1 MKRLFTSLLA
11 ALFAIP
17 LLSFSPYP
25 AAHGVLLEES
35 SLGLRGVPSHDVLGR
50 IIIVPETEFSASE
63 ANEMIRTLA
72 HIDRTILEQAADH
85 HIYIQLLTGP
95 ITDEPTARHLRGK
108 TPRGYMPGSKT
119 WDDVPGIGG
128 AHLVLV
134 RLGHSEKGKGHGSVN
149 LELHEF
155 AHSLDYIV
163 FDRIH
168 ETDEFQAIWRE
179 EAPRLFPGEYYF
191 LTYPE
196 EYFAESFAYY
206 YASEETRHTLRAAAP
221 NTYAFIRRLAERAS

>member
-1 MKRLFTSLLA
+1 MKRLLTSLLA

-63 ANEMIRTLA
+63 ANETIRTLA
-72 HIDRTILEQAADH
+72 RIDRTILEQAADH

-128 AHLVLV
+128 SHLVLV

-163 FDRIH
+163 FDLIH

-196 EYFAESFAYY
+196 EYFAEAFAYY
-206 YASEETRHTLRAAAP
+206 YASEQTRQTLRAAAP
-221 NTYAFIRRLAERAS
+221 RTYALIRGLAERAS

>member
-72 HIDRTILEQAADH
+72 RIDRTILEQAADH

-119 WDDVPGIGG
+119 WDEVPGIGG
-128 AHLVLV
+128 SHLVLV

-168 ETDEFQAIWRE
+168 ETHEFQAIWRE
-179 EAPRLFPGEYYF
+179 EAPRLFPGESYF

-206 YASEETRHTLRAAAP
+206 YASGKTRQTLRAAAP
-221 NTYAFIRRLAERAS
+221 RTYALIRGLAERAS

>member
-1 MKRLFTSLLA
+1 MKRLLISLLA
-11 ALFAIP
+11 ALFAVP
-17 LLSFSPYP
+17 LLSLSPYP

-35 SLGLRGVPSHDVLGR
+35 GLDVQSVPSYDVLSR
-50 IIIVPETEFSASE
+50 IVIVPEADFSPEE
-63 ANEMIRTLA
+63 ANETIRTLA
-72 HIDRTILEQAADH
+72 RIDRGILERAANH

-95 ITDEPTARHLRGK
+95 ITDEPAARHLRGK
-108 TPRGYMPGSKT
+108 TPRGYAPGSKT
-119 WDDVPGIGG
+119 WDEVPGLGG
-128 AHLVLV
+128 SHLVLV

-155 AHSLDYIV
+155 AHSLDHIV
-163 FDRIH
+163 FERIH

-179 EAPRLFPGEYYF
+179 EAPRLFPGESYF

-206 YASEETRHTLRAAAP
+206 YASDETRETLRTAAP
-221 NTYAFIRRLAERAS
+221 DTYAFIRRLAERAS

>member
-11 ALFAIP
+11 ALFAVP

-72 HIDRTILEQAADH
+72 RIDRTILEQAADH

-128 AHLVLV
+128 SHLVLV

-206 YASEETRHTLRAAAP
+206 YASDKTRQTLRAAAP
-221 NTYAFIRRLAERAS
+221 RTYALIRGLAERAS

>member
-1 MKRLFTSLLA
+1 MKRLLISLLA
-11 ALFAIP
+11 ALFAVP

-72 HIDRTILEQAADH
+72 RIDRTILEQAADH

-128 AHLVLV
+128 SHLVLV

-206 YASEETRHTLRAAAP
+206 YASDKTRQTLRAAAP
-221 NTYAFIRRLAERAS
+221 RTYALIRGLAERAS

>member
-1 MKRLFTSLLA
+1 MKRWLTSLLA
-11 ALFAIP
+11 ALCAVP
-17 LLSFSPYP
+17 LLSLSPYP

-35 SLGLRGVPSHDVLGR
+35 GLRLDDVPSRDVLSR
-50 IIIVPETEFSASE
+50 IIIVPETTFSAAE
-63 ANEMIRTLA
+63 ARKTIRTLA
-72 HIDRTILEQAADH
+72 RIDRTILERAADH

-108 TPRGYMPGSKT
+108 TPRGYAPGSKT

-128 AHLVLV
+128 THLVLV

-163 FDRIH
+163 FGRIH
-168 ETDEFQAIWRE
+168 ETDKFQAIWRE
-179 EAPRLFPGEYYF
+179 EAPRLFRGESYF

-196 EYFAESFAYY
+196 EYFAEAFAYY
-206 YASEETRHTLRAAAP
+206 YASEKTRETMRTAAP
-221 NTYAFIRRLAERAS
+221 RTYAFIRGLAERAS

>member
-206 YASEETRHTLRAAAP
+206 YASDKTRQTLRAAAP
-221 NTYAFIRRLAERAS
+221 RTYALIRGLAERAS

>member
-72 HIDRTILEQAADH
+72 RIDRTILEQAADH

-119 WDDVPGIGG
+119 WDEVPGIGG
-128 AHLVLV
+128 SHLVLV

-168 ETDEFQAIWRE
+168 ETHEFQAIWQE
-179 EAPRLFPGEYYF
+179 EAPRLFPGESYF

-206 YASEETRHTLRAAAP
+206 YASGKTRQTLRAAAP
-221 NTYAFIRRLAERAS
+221 RTYALIRGLAERAS

>member
-1 MKRLFTSLLA
+1 MKRLLISLLA
-11 ALFAIP
+11 ALFAVP

-72 HIDRTILEQAADH
+72 RIDRTILEQVADH

-128 AHLVLV
+128 SHLVLV

-206 YASEETRHTLRAAAP
+206 YASDKTRQTLRAAAP
-221 NTYAFIRRLAERAS
+221 RTYALIRGLAERAS

>member
-1 MKRLFTSLLA
+1 MKRLLTSLLA

-63 ANEMIRTLA
+63 ANETIRTLA
-72 HIDRTILEQAADH
+72 RIDRTILEQAADH

-128 AHLVLV
+128 SHLVLV

-196 EYFAESFAYY
+196 EYFAEAFAYY
-206 YASEETRHTLRAAAP
+206 YASEETRQTLRAAAP
-221 NTYAFIRRLAERAS
+221 RTYALIRGLAERAS

>member
-1 MKRLFTSLLA
+1 MRRLLTSLLA
-11 ALFAIP
+11 ALLAVP
-17 LLSFSPYP
+17 LLSLSPYP

-35 SLGLRGVPSHDVLGR
+35 SLDVQTIPSHDVLGR
-50 IIIVPETEFSASE
+50 IVIVPETDFSFDE

-72 HIDRTILEQAADH
+72 RIDRRILEQAANH
-85 HIYIQLLTGP
+85 HIYIQLLTNP
-95 ITDEPTARHLRGK
+95 ITDEPIARHLRGK
-108 TPRGYMPGSKT
+108 TPRGYVPGSKT
-119 WDDVPGIGG
+119 WDEVPGIGG

-134 RLGHSEKGKGHGSVN
+134 RLGHSEKGKGHGSIN

-163 FDRIH
+163 FDHIH
-168 ETDEFQAIWRE
+168 ETDEFQALWRE
-179 EAPRLFPGEYYF
+179 EAPQLFPREYYF

-206 YASEETRHTLRAAAP
+206 YVSEKTQETLRMAAP
-221 NTYAFIRRLAERAS
+221 RTYTFIRQLAERAS

>member
-1 MKRLFTSLLA
+1 MKRFLISLLA
-11 ALFAIP
+11 ALFAVP
-17 LLSFSPYP
+17 LLSLSPYP

-35 SLGLRGVPSHDVLGR
+35 GLDVQTVPSHDVLGR
-50 IIIVPETEFSASE
+50 IVIVPEADFSPDE
-63 ANEMIRTLA
+63 ANGAIRTLA
-72 HIDRTILEQAADH
+72 RMDRRILEQAANH

-95 ITDEPTARHLRGK
+95 ITDEPAARHLRGK
-108 TPRGYMPGSKT
+108 TPRGYAPGSKT
-119 WDDVPGIGG
+119 WDEVPGLGG
-128 AHLVLV
+128 SHLVLV

-163 FDRIH
+163 FERIH
-168 ETDEFQAIWRE
+168 ETDEFQAIWRK
-179 EAPRLFPGEYYF
+179 EAPQLFPGESYF

-206 YASEETRHTLRAAAP
+206 YASDETRKTLRTAAP
-221 NTYAFIRRLAERAS
+221 DTYTFIRQLAERAL

>member
-1 MKRLFTSLLA
+1 MKRLLISLLA
-11 ALFAIP
+11 ALFAVP
-17 LLSFSPYP
+17 LLSLSPYP

-35 SLGLRGVPSHDVLGR
+35 GLDVQAVPSHDVLGR
-50 IIIVPETEFSASE
+50 IVIVPEADFSPDE
-63 ANEMIRTLA
+63 ANETIRTLA
-72 HIDRTILEQAADH
+72 RIDRRILERAANH

-95 ITDEPTARHLRGK
+95 ITDEPAARHLRGE
-108 TPRGYMPGSKT
+108 TPRGYAPGSKT
-119 WDDVPGIGG
+119 WDEVPGLGG
-128 AHLVLV
+128 SHLVLV

-163 FDRIH
+163 FERIH

-179 EAPRLFPGEYYF
+179 EAPRLFPGESYF

-206 YASEETRHTLRAAAP
+206 YASDETRETLRTAAP
-221 NTYAFIRRLAERAS
+221 NTYTFIRQLAERAS

>member
-1 MKRLFTSLLA
+1 MKRLWTSLLA

-17 LLSFSPYP
+17 LLSLSPYP
-25 AAHGVLLEES
+25 AAHGVRLQES
-35 SLGLRGVPSHDVLGR
+35 GLDLRDIPSRDVLGR
-50 IIIVPETEFSASE
+50 IVIVPETAFPAAE
-63 ANEMIRTLA
+63 ANKTIQTLA
-72 HIDRTILEQAADH
+72 RMDRSILEQAAAH

-95 ITDEPTARHLRGK
+95 ITNEPTARHLRGK
-108 TPRGYMPGSKT
+108 TPRGYAPGSKT

-128 AHLVLV
+128 SHLVLV

-179 EAPRLFPGEYYF
+179 EAPRLFPGESYF

-221 NTYAFIRRLAERAS
+221 NTYAFIRGLAERAS

>member
-11 ALFAIP
+11 ALFAVP

-206 YASEETRHTLRAAAP
+206 YASDKTRQTLRAAAP
-221 NTYAFIRRLAERAS
+221 RTYALIRGLAERAS

>member
-72 HIDRTILEQAADH
+72 RIDRTILEQAADH

-128 AHLVLV
+128 SHLVLV

-191 LTYPE
+191 
-196 EYFAESFAYY
+196 
-206 YASEETRHTLRAAAP
+206 
-221 NTYAFIRRLAERAS
+221 

>member
-72 HIDRTILEQAADH
+72 RIDRTILEQAADH

-128 AHLVLV
+128 SHLVLV

-206 YASEETRHTLRAAAP
+206 YASDKTRQTLRAAAP
-221 NTYAFIRRLAERAS
+221 RTYALIRGLAERAS